1 MRKFPVGSKRGLLVA
16 LAALGVV
23 LLSSCATNAPQD
35 FLNHP
40 EGPAAVSADHLWNAT
55 FLIAAVIFF
64 VVEGLLIFAII
75 RFRERPGREAAQF
88 HGNTKV
94 EVLLTAV
101 PALILAGLAIPTV
114 RTIFDLAQ
122 RPDNALNVTVT
133 ARQFWWEFDYSD
145 NDVITANVL
154 HIPVDKPVYLTLNGE
169 DVIHSFWVP
178 RLAGK
183 QDVVPGRTNQL
194 TIEAPHPG
202 VYYGQCTEYCG
213 LSHAN
218 MRIRVIADSPSDFDA
233 WLAEQQQPAETP
245 TDPTAAEGQKVFLQG
260 PCINCHAIEGTDAQ
274 ARVGPDL
281 THFASRQWFAGA
293 MFENTPE
300 NVSAWLADPPAVKP
314 GSKMPDYGLS
324 SDDIQKLVAY
334 LESLK

>member
-1 MRKFPVGSKRGLLVA
+1 MKLPFGSKRGLLLA
-16 LAALGVV
+16 LTVLGALS
-23 LLSSCATNAPQD
+23 LTSCADNAPLD
-35 FLNHP
+35 YLNHP
-40 EGPAAVSADHLWNAT
+40 EGPAAVKADQLWNTT
-55 FLIAAVIFF
+55 FLIAAIIFF
-64 VVEGLLIFAII
+64 LVEGLLIFAII
-75 RFRERPGREAAQF
+75 KFRERPGREAAQF

-94 EVLLTAV
+94 EVALTAV
-101 PALILAGLAIPTV
+101 PALILVFLAIPTV
-114 RTIFDLAQ
+114 RTIFELAE
-122 RPDNALNVTVT
+122 RPPDAMDVTVT
-133 ARQFWWEFDYSD
+133 ARQFWWEFEYPD

-154 HIPVDKPVYLTLNGE
+154 HIPVNKPVYLTLLGE
-169 DVIHSFWVP
+169 DVIHSFWIP

-183 QDVVPGRTNQL
+183 QDVIPGRENHL
-194 TIEAPHPG
+194 TIEAPHAG

-218 MRIRVIADSPSDFDA
+218 MRIRVIADEPADFQA
-233 WLAEQQQPAETP
+233 WVAEQQQPAQTP
-245 TDPTAAEGQKVFLQG
+245 TDSVAAQGEDLFLNGQCV
-260 PCINCHAIEGTDAQ
+260 NCHAIEGTDAQ

-300 NVSAWLADPPAVKP
+300 NVAKWLEDPPGVKP
-314 GSKMPDYGLS
+314 GAKMPDYGLS